1 MAKITVLGAW
11 AMSSAFSVPCVDN
24 NHETIIV
31 GTHLDNQFID
41 TTWVTSEDIKFDE
54 IINTNIIK

>member
-1 MAKITVLGAW
+1 MG
-11 AMSSAFSVPCVDN
+11 SAFSVPCVDN

-41 TTWVTSEDIKFDE
+41 
-54 IINTNIIK
+54 IINKNNKFHPSLKLNLSKKTKFIMN